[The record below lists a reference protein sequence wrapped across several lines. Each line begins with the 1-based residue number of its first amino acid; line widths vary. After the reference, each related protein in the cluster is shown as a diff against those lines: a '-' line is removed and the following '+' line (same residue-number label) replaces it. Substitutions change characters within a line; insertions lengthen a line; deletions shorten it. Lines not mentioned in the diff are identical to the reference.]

1 MNSAPRSHTP
11 RPLAVAIV
19 AVMLTTCAG
28 PRGGAAA
35 RPEPAGRRAFPVL
48 DQGALSLEVPPG
60 WGVKVLEVEPGT
72 ATSIRLDPP
81 SGGAL
86 FIAPVFSPEADGSV
100 LEAAALFTE
109 IARRKALRTNG
120 GAEVPTAIVRGA
132 AGQEIGYWFLA
143 ADAAYAPPEPGHERY
158 RNILRGAVAAGRLL
172 VTFSWFDD
180 AVSPARDQVI
190 DLVRGARHEVAT
202 ARPAAPEPAPAPAE
216 AAGGGPPRFELTQ
229 DPGATTVPLA
239 VREPGGD
246 FTVLVDLPGFKLYAP
261 RPSPDGAGHLVLG
274 EHPEDGI
281 VVSVGIG
288 PAGPESKD
296 ARACRD
302 RKLARLRQ
310 AVPDLSEVRTAEAGE
325 TSRLSYA
332 LRELRGR
339 EIRQEHAHAFLQR
352 AGRCVDVHASK
363 AEPEPGDPA
372 KLERILATAR
382 FAATL

>member
-1 MNSAPRSHTP
+1 
-11 RPLAVAIV
+11 VAIV

-28 PRGGAAA
+28 PRGEVAPR
-35 RPEPAGRRAFPVL
+35 RPEAGRRAFPVL
-48 DQGALSLEVPPG
+48 DQGALSLEIPPG

-81 SGGAL
+81 GGGAL
-86 FIAPVFSPEADGSV
+86 FVAPVFSPEADGSV

-109 IARRKALRTNG
+109 MARRKALRTNG
-120 GAEVPTAIVRGA
+120 GAEVLTAIVRGA
-132 AGQEIGYWFLA
+132 AGEEIGYWFLA
-143 ADAAYAPPEPGHERY
+143 ADAAYAPPEPGQERY

-172 VTFSWFDD
+172 VTFTWFDD
-180 AVSPARDQVI
+180 AASPARDQVI
-190 DLVRGARHEVAT
+190 ALVRGARHEAAT
-202 ARPAAPEPAPAPAE
+202 ARAAAPAPA
-216 AAGGGPPRFELTQ
+216 AAAAEGGAAPFELTH
-229 DPGATTVPLA
+229 DPEAATVPLA

-261 RPSPDGAGHLVLG
+261 RPTPDGAGHLVLG

-281 VVSVGIG
+281 VVSVQIG
-288 PAGPESKD
+288 PAGGAAEP
-296 ARACRD
+296 RACRD

-325 TSRLSYA
+325 ASRLSYA

-363 AEPEPGDPA
+363 ADPEPADAA
-372 KLERILATAR
+372 KLERILATVR
-382 FAATL
+382 FAASL